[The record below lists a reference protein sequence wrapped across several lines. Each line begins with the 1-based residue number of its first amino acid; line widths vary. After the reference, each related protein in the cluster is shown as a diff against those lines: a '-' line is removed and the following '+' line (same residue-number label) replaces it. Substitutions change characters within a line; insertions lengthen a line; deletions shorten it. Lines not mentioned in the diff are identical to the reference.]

1 MKKFILAILC
11 LLSFGTLYAC
21 ETTTVT
27 AKNIYVTVYPLEYIV
42 KVLSMG
48 TDITV
53 GMVPGV
59 TSHEESVDWS
69 PKQIIAMTEAK
80 YLFYVG
86 ANFDVYIDNQ
96 IEAIF
101 RNKDVEL
108 YKLETAIPDLLIEG
122 VIDEHDGEEHTLSE
136 PTLGLDP
143 HFWISPKRM
152 LMVVDFFYGKLIDPV
167 HGYPEYAETIEANRL
182 GLIAQLT
189 TLDASFDDVINLD
202 SKKIMTSTNL
212 YGYLAAD
219 YGLNYCSISPGYHE
233 EADQFTTAQKD
244 LIITEAT
251 ENNIRYII
259 YELNSSSPLSNAI
272 FDALVALGVDPVK
285 LEFDILHTLKEEEQ
299 ALGHNYYNEMIDIN
313 LEAIKTATGYPGQE

>member
-1 MKKFILAILC
+1 MKKILIAIVC
-11 LLSFGTLYAC
+11 LLSFGTLFAC
-21 ETTTVT
+21 DTTTVT

-42 KVLSMG
+42 KFLATG

-69 PKQIIAMTEAK
+69 PKQIIAMTEAN

-96 IEAIF
+96 IESIF
-101 RNKDVEL
+101 QNKDVEL
-108 YKLETAIPDLLIEG
+108 CKLETAVPDLLIEG
-122 VIDEHDGEEHTLSE
+122 LIDEHQGTEHAVSE
-136 PTLGLDP
+136 VTLGLDP

-152 LMVVDFFYGKLIDPV
+152 LMLVDFFYEKLVDPD
-167 HGYPEYAETIEANRL
+167 HGYPEYAEIMETNRL
-182 GLIAQLT
+182 GLIAQLSD
-189 TLDASFDDVINLD
+189 LDATFDSVINVD

-212 YGYLAAD
+212 YGYLTVD
-219 YGLNYCSISPGYHE
+219 YGLNTCSISPGYHE
-233 EADQFTTAQKD
+233 EADQFTTAQKE
-244 LIITEAT
+244 LIVAEAT

-285 LEFDILHTLKEEEQ
+285 LEFDILHTLKDSEQ
-299 ALGHNYYNEMIDIN
+299 ELGHNYYNVMVDTN
-313 LEAIKTATGYPGQE
+313 LEVIKTATGYPE